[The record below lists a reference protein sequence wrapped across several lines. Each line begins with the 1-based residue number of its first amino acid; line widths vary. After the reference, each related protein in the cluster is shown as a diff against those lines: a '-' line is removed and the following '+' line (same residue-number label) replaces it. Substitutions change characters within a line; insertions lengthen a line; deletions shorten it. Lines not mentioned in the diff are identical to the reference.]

1 MDHAGTSLHA
11 ALAVGD
17 PEALAAKMTRW
28 LSIVVLALLASC
40 WSLLP
45 ASAQTAGACTAG
57 CNNYVTNQVF
67 TGTSVSGNI
76 TVASTGDTIR
86 GGYCYNGPTA
96 VTLTVN
102 GSPIIGASQPTGAG
116 YTCALFN
123 KNNNPS
129 GSVTITLTATTG
141 TCSDCSFFADTWTA
155 TSTTGSQDG
164 QSGTWTQTSSAL
176 APSGSFTTTGVDTIE
191 TYLFG
196 GGGGP
201 TAPSGY
207 TVAQNEFAT
216 DSWGAAYKTSVT
228 AGAQNP
234 AWTVGST
241 FSNNFN
247 LVAGFTVT
255 GAASPTAGQ
264 LPMMGIGG

>member
-1 MDHAGTSLHA
+1 MT
-11 ALAVGD
+11 
-17 PEALAAKMTRW
+17 EAFKTIRSW
-28 LSIVVLALLASC
+28 LSIVALALLASC

-45 ASAQTAGACTAG
+45 ASAQTTGACTAG
-57 CNNYVTNQVF
+57 CNNFLTNQAF

-76 TVASTGDTIR
+76 TVANTGDTIR

-96 VTLTVN
+96 VTLSVN
-102 GSPIIGASQPTGAG
+102 GSPITGASQPTGAG

-129 GSVTITLTATTG
+129 GSVTIALTATTG
-141 TCSDCSFFADTWTA
+141 TCADCSFFADTWTA

-164 QSGTWTQTSSAL
+164 QSGTWTQTSSAS
-176 APSGSFTTTGVDTIE
+176 APSGSFTTTGVDTVE

-216 DSWGAAYKTSVT
+216 DSWGAACKTSAT

-247 LVAGFTVT
+247 LAAGFTT
-255 GAASPTAGQ
+255 GAASSSHAHS
-264 LPMMGIGG
+264 MMGSGL